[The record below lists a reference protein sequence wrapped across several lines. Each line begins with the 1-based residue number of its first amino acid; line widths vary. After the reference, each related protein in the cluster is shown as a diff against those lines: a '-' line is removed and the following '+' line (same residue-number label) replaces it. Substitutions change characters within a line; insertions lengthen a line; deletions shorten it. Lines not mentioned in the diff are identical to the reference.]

1 MIQQY
6 SPQQTQSTQVTP
18 QYVQGIM
25 TAIMVVWIGVYVLKQ
40 VVNLFKG
47 EEVEPPRSLR

>member
-1 MIQQY
+1 MQIQ
-6 SPQQTQSTQVTP
+6 PQQVVTQSQVTP

-25 TAIMVVWIGVYVLKQ
+25 TTIMMVWMAVYVLKQ

-47 EEVEPPRSLR
+47 EEVEPPYSMR